1 MDRVDHLPRAAEVVH
16 TANHDRVRQREG
28 LARVDLLRAISQ
40 HVRATGRPQ
49 QREHRLG
56 PRRVEVLVLG
66 EHHQVPA
73 WLLPGVTIAHV
84 LGLLALYGITV
95 KVQQPEDGAA

>member
-1 MDRVDHLPRAAEVVH
+1 
-16 TANHDRVRQREG
+16 
-28 LARVDLLRAISQ
+28 
-40 HVRATGRPQ
+40 
-49 QREHRLG
+49 
-56 PRRVEVLVLG
+56 VLG

-73 WLLPGVTIAHV
+73 WLLPGVTMAHV